1 MTILLITAALVAQAA
16 PIAAPRV
23 TDPELAMGSRLFA
36 RSCAVCH
43 GSSGEG
49 GKGPALAVPRLSRP
63 TDFESLGIIVRRGID
78 GTEMPSTRLSEDEV
92 RAVAAWV
99 LKLGEKPI
107 EQSPGDARR
116 GEVLY
121 RGKGGCAACHVVQG
135 HGGAVGPELTD
146 VGRRRGAAHLER
158 SLRDPDAEVFKGTSI
173 YRNAVSITE
182 NFLVVH
188 AVTRDGRTISGAR
201 VNEDTFSIQVRDA
214 GGALHSFV
222 KADLRELRKDW
233 GRSLMPSYGS
243 VFTPGELQDVIA
255 YLLSLRG

>member
-1 MTILLITAALVAQAA
+1 MLLIAAVLLSQAA

-23 TDPELAMGSRLFA
+23 SEAELTTGSRLFA
-36 RSCAVCH
+36 RNCAVCH

-63 TDFESLGIIVRRGID
+63 ADFESLGTIVRRGIE
-78 GTEMPSTRLSEDEV
+78 GTEMPSTRLTDNEV

-99 LKLGEKPI
+99 LSLGEKPI
-107 EQSPGDARR
+107 EQSPGDPRR
-116 GEVLY
+116 GAALY
-121 RGKGGCAACHVVQG
+121 RGKGGCAACHTVQG
-135 HGGAVGPELTD
+135 QGGAVGPELTD

-158 SLRDPDAEVFKGTSI
+158 SLLDPDNEVFKGTSI

-188 AVTRDGRTISGAR
+188 AVTRDGRTISGVR
-201 VNEDTFSIQVRDA
+201 VNEDTFSIQLRDA
-214 GGALHSFV
+214 AGALHSYS
-222 KADLRELRKDW
+222 KADLRELRKEW
-233 GRSLMPSYGS
+233 GRSLMPSYRS
-243 VFTPGELQDVIA
+243 LFTPAELQDLIA